1 MSWRSV
7 AVREFNTNIFD
18 LWDNQW
24 FLLTCGDF
32 ASKRFNSMTVSWG
45 SLGIMWNK
53 PFAQVVVRPTRYT
66 FEFME
71 KFDFFTL
78 CAFDRQYRKALQLI
92 GSYSGRHGDKIAR
105 AGLTPVAAQCVAAP
119 CFAEARLVLEC
130 RKIFWQD
137 FDPAHFLDASIAANY
152 AKKDYHRIY
161 FGEVLNIGEKIAV
174 E

>member
-1 MSWRSV
+1 MSWRPVSV
-7 AVREFNTNIFD
+7 NEFHTNIFD

-32 ASKRFNSMTVSWG
+32 ESGQFNSMTVAWG

-78 CAFDRQYRKALQLI
+78 CAFDRQYRKALQLL
-92 GSYSGRHGDKIAR
+92 GSFSGRHVDKIAR
-105 AGLTPVAAQCVAAP
+105 AGLTPVASPGIAAP
-119 CFAEARLVLEC
+119 AFAEARLVLEC
-130 RKIFWQD
+130 NKIYWQD
-137 FDPAHFLDASIAANY
+137 FDPAHFLDVTIESKY
-152 AKKDYHRIY
+152 PKKDYHRVY
-161 FGEVLNIGEKIAV
+161 FGKIVNIFEKIATK
-174 E
+174 